1 MLEYWDSKSY
11 ESILKMRING
21 TRTRHWYPLSHLLW
35 TKIVHGGTTVN
46 CQGVWGGGIP
56 PPPAAS
62 GKKETMVVK
71 QGLKGTEKQ
80 TEDGFSL

>member
-1 MLEYWDSKSY
+1 MNIEIQKVMNPFLKWELTEPEQDTD
-11 ESILKMRING
+11 ILSLTCCEQK
-21 TRTRHWYPLSHLLW
+21 LSM
-35 TKIVHGGTTVN
+35 GGTTVN
-46 CQGVWGGGIP
+46 CQGVWGGGNP